1 MLHDDWWPKEFGRG
15 YNGDV
20 RTVRAWGVSGMFC
33 ETISTETSVY
43 VACCV
48 RRAKSFFFL
57 FFPPC
62 HGVHGGRSSSGDC
75 VLTVFCSVVL

>member
-48 RRAKSFFFL
+48 RRAKSFFF
-57 FFPPC
+57 FFFLRAMASTEVGAP
-62 HGVHGGRSSSGDC
+62 V
-75 VLTVFCSVVL
+75 VTVC

>member
-48 RRAKSFFFL
+48 RRAKSFFF
-57 FFPPC
+57 FFSLRAMASTEVGAP
-62 HGVHGGRSSSGDC
+62 V
-75 VLTVFCSVVL
+75 VTVC